1 MFPVF
6 PVIELTVVLAS
17 GVFAVYL
24 LGRWV
29 RS

>member
-1 MFPVF
+1 MIFLAPIV
-6 PVIELTVVLAS
+6 ELVVVLAS

-24 LGRWV
+24 LGRWA